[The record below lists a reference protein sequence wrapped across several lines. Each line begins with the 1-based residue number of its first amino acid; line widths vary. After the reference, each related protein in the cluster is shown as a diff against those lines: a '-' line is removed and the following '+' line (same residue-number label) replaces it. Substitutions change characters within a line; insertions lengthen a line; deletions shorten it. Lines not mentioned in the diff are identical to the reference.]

1 VSRAEVAAA
10 LAKAAHPGLVTRE
23 AAAKGLQVFG
33 ADWSHL
39 MRLEVGKPLIARAAA
54 LAWEQR
60 WCGRRRSANR
70 SPSRPTVGNCGAAQ
84 RGAAPFPGRRSRRRQ
99 RPPSR
104 NVAAGFSAPASVGVD
119 RPCALCHDRI
129 VYFEIIG
136 EVGSVETIATGS
148 GIRELARLRKL
159 YGRAR
164 WRKRKG
170 VARVRLEDGEIM
182 LAELHWYEA
191 TGIGKREFKI
201 KRFL

>member
-1 VSRAEVAAA
+1 
-10 LAKAAHPGLVTRE
+10 
-23 AAAKGLQVFG
+23 
-33 ADWSHL
+33 
-39 MRLEVGKPLIARAAA
+39 
-54 LAWEQR
+54 
-60 WCGRRRSANR
+60 
-70 SPSRPTVGNCGAAQ
+70 
-84 RGAAPFPGRRSRRRQ
+84 
-99 RPPSR
+99 
-104 NVAAGFSAPASVGVD
+104 
-119 RPCALCHDRI
+119 

-136 EVGSVETIATGS
+136 EVGSVETTATGS